1 MKSFTLAVALFAGL
15 GVTPIY
21 ADSKSADYIVSQT
34 VTKEMFEGAITAQR
48 SVLIS
53 AIQHDFQKNNITLP
67 DPERFF
73 DLFLAEFIDE
83 FTESMRAQSAEIYLQ
98 NFTSEQLVD
107 IATFFKSDAGQA
119 YIAATPTLMLE
130 GARMGQKAGQKAGQ
144 NAGKRLAKRIKEEN
158 LIVFEDK
165 NMLDKLLDLL
175 K

>member
-1 MKSFTLAVALFAGL
+1 
-15 GVTPIY
+15 
-21 ADSKSADYIVSQT
+21 
-34 VTKEMFEGAITAQR
+34 MFEGAITAQR

-119 YIAATPTLMLE
+119 YIAATD
-130 GARMGQKAGQKAGQ
+130 A
-144 NAGKRLAKRIKEEN
+144 
-158 LIVFEDK
+158 
-165 NMLDKLLDLL
+165 
-175 K
+175 